1 MSEVHKDLTNG
12 VSSDTI
18 AHHHAQ
24 FEALNSKKSE
34 IAGKIGQQRKRAV
47 SDGFEMEGYKLGVSL
62 GKKGPED
69 AIKLL
74 NFAILT
80 VQAVY
85 PAVGAQLKLFQDVAP
100 TAQKTPADLEA
111 EWYGKGFSVGIS
123 GGSITAN
130 TYAATEPAGRKWLEG
145 FRVGEEKYKEGLRA
159 LAEDS
164 DMGAKIAGAEASAPS
179 NVIAPKGGFGAS
191 GGKDS
196 FKVEADAEKSEPEAP
211 ADAAAA
217 KAPSRRGRPPKAA
230 ASAPEP
236 APAATSK
243 KSSKAKDSAPPPPAP
258 EPEPEPE
265 LPPAAAAMDDGDDT
279 PPFSEPE
286 LPPAMPEPMFH

>member
-12 VSSDTI
+12 VSADTI
-18 AHHHAQ
+18 IHHHTQ

-34 IAGKIGQQRKRAV
+34 IGGKVGQQRKRAV
-47 SDGFEMEGYKLGVSL
+47 DDGFEMEGYTLGVKL
-62 GKKGPED
+62 GKKGAED
-69 AIKLL
+69 ALKIL

-80 VQAVY
+80 VQACY
-85 PAVGAQLKLFQDVAP
+85 PAVGAQLKLFQDITPV
-100 TAQKTPADLEA
+100 AQKTQADLEA
-111 EWYGKGFSVGIS
+111 EWFGKGFTVGIS

-130 TYAATEPAGRKWLEG
+130 TYAATEPAGQKWLAG
-145 FRVGEEKYKEGLRA
+145 FREGEAKYKEGLKA

-164 DMGAKIAGAEASAPS
+164 DMGAKIAGTEAAAPS

-196 FKVEADAEKSEPEAP
+196 YKVEADAEKPEPDAP

-243 KSSKAKDSAPPPPAP
+243 KSTKAKDSAPPPPPPA
-258 EPEPEPE
+258 PEPE
-265 LPPAAAAMDDGDDT
+265 LPPPAASLDDGDDT

-286 LPPAMPEPMFH
+286 LPPAMPEPMFA